1 MVSYDLR
8 YRHLKLFSPGMRTK
22 ARPSIDEIAQLSGC
36 SKATVDR
43 VLHGRAGVHPR
54 TRDKV
59 NQALAQLEAE
69 YDLRTVSTF
78 QGSSASHSSRRIGF
92 IIQAGQAFTES
103 FLATLEKQQSS
114 ERAVEL
120 RGLGAASDEAVIE
133 AIRDWAS
140 GFDGLAIVCK
150 NIPPIIDGLKRLR
163 QRGVR
168 VMAMV
173 SDIES
178 SARSAYLGIDN
189 RAAGNVAAYLM
200 GRHLAGRSRAQ
211 VAVVVGSF
219 SYRCHEDREI
229 GFRSIMRQQ
238 FESVE
243 VLEVIKGEDS
253 DEATYDA
260 ARKLLQVAPNIA
272 GVYNV
277 AGGNRGL
284 AKAVDELQLPYR
296 PVYITHELNRVTE
309 PLLRAGRI
317 DYLIVQ
323 DLEEMFRRATQ
334 FMREIPADDRGTH
347 ALEHVRFHLLTQFNI
362 S

>member
-1 MVSYDLR
+1 
-8 YRHLKLFSPGMRTK
+8 MRTR
-22 ARPSIDEIAQLSGC
+22 ARPSIEEIAKLSGC

-59 NQALAQLEAE
+59 NQALGQLDAE
-69 YDLRTVSTF
+69 YELRTVRPF
-78 QGSSASHSSRRIGF
+78 DASWVSGTSRRIGF
-92 IIQAGQAFTES
+92 IIQSGQAFTES
-103 FLATLEKQQSS
+103 FLATIEKQSSS
-114 ERAVEL
+114 ERTVEL
-120 RGLGAASDEAVIE
+120 KGLGAASDEAVIE
-133 AIRDWAS
+133 AIRGWAS

-150 NIPPIIDGLKRLR
+150 NVPSIVDELKRLR
-163 QRGVR
+163 QTGVR
-168 VMAMV
+168 VMAVV
-173 SDIES
+173 SDIDL

-189 RAAGNVAAYLM
+189 RAAGNVAAHLM
-200 GRHLAGRSRAQ
+200 GRHLDGRSGAR

-243 VLEVIKGEDS
+243 VLEVIKGDDS

-260 ARKLLQVAPNIA
+260 ARKLLQAEPDII

-284 AKAVDELQLPYR
+284 AQAVGELQHTYR

-309 PLLRAGRI
+309 PLLRSGQI

-323 DLEEMFRRATQ
+323 DLDEMVRRAAQ
-334 FMREIPADDRGTH
+334 FLREIPAEDRGVH

-362 S
+362 G

>member
-1 MVSYDLR
+1 M
-8 YRHLKLFSPGMRTK
+8 
-22 ARPSIDEIAQLSGC
+22 SGC

-59 NQALAQLEAE
+59 NQALDQLDAE
-69 YDLRTVSTF
+69 YELRTLRPFNASSVSGT
-78 QGSSASHSSRRIGF
+78 SRRIGF

-103 FLATLEKQQSS
+103 FLATIEKQPSS

-120 RGLGAASDEAVIE
+120 KGLGAASDEAVIE
-133 AIRDWAS
+133 AIRGWAT

-150 NIPPIIDGLKRLR
+150 NIPPIVDELKRLR
-163 QRGVR
+163 HTGVR
-168 VMAMV
+168 VVAVV
-173 SDIES
+173 SDIDS

-200 GRHLAGRSRAQ
+200 GRHLDGRSSAR

-260 ARKLLQVAPNIA
+260 ARKLLQATPNIA

-284 AKAVDELQLPYR
+284 SQAVGELQHAYR

-309 PLLRAGRI
+309 PLLRTERI

-323 DLEEMFRRATQ
+323 DLDEMVRRAAQ
-334 FMREIPADDRGTH
+334 FMREIPSEDRGVH

-362 S
+362 G

>member
-1 MVSYDLR
+1 MVL
-8 YRHLKLFSPGMRTK
+8 LGLLFQRMRTR
-22 ARPSIDEIAQLSGC
+22 ARPSIEEIAKRSC
-36 SKATVDR
+36 SSKATVDR

-59 NQALAQLEAE
+59 RKALTQLEAE
-69 YDLRTVSTF
+69 YENMGPQPSGT
-78 QGSSASHSSRRIGF
+78 SSASQNPLRFGF
-92 IIQAGQAFTES
+92 VIQAGQAFTES
-103 FLATLEKQQSS
+103 FLAAIDKQQNV
-114 ERAVEL
+114 ERHRLLQIE
-120 RGLGAASDEAVIE
+120 GLGAVSDEAVVE
-133 AIRDWAS
+133 AIKGWTA
-140 GFDGLAIVCK
+140 GLDGLAIICK
-150 NIPPIIDGLKRLR
+150 NIPRIVDELKRLR
-163 QRGVR
+163 QAGKA
-168 VMAMV
+168 VMALV
-173 SDIES
+173 SDLES

-200 GRHLAGRSRAQ
+200 GRHLEERSNAQ

-238 FESVE
+238 FEGIE

-260 ARKLLQVAPNIA
+260 VRKLLVKSNLA

-284 AKAVDELQLPYR
+284 AEALAELRCAHR

-309 PLLRAGRI
+309 PLLRTQQI

-323 DLEEMFRRATQ
+323 DLDEMVHRATQ
-334 FMREIPADDRGTH
+334 FMRDISRDDRQSH
-347 ALEHVRFHLLTQFNI
+347 ELETIPFRLLTQFNLG
-362 S
+362 

>member
-1 MVSYDLR
+1 
-8 YRHLKLFSPGMRTK
+8 MRTR
-22 ARPSIDEIAQLSGC
+22 ARPSIEEIAKLSGC

-59 NQALAQLEAE
+59 NQALGQLDAE
-69 YDLRTVSTF
+69 YELRTTRSFAVSSVS
-78 QGSSASHSSRRIGF
+78 GISRRIGF
-92 IIQAGQAFTES
+92 IIQSGQAFTES
-103 FLATLEKQQSS
+103 FLATIEKQSSS
-114 ERAVEL
+114 ERIVEL
-120 RGLGAASDEAVIE
+120 EGLGAASDEAVVE
-133 AIRDWAS
+133 AIRGWAS

-150 NIPPIIDGLKRLR
+150 NVPPIVDELKRLR
-163 QRGVR
+163 QTGVR
-168 VMAMV
+168 VMAVV
-173 SDIES
+173 SDIDS

-200 GRHLAGRSRAQ
+200 GRHLDGRSGAR

-243 VLEVIKGEDS
+243 VLEVIKGDDS

-260 ARKLLQVAPNIA
+260 ARKLLQAEPNII

-284 AKAVDELQLPYR
+284 AQAVGELQHAYR

-309 PLLRAGRI
+309 PLLRSGQI

-323 DLEEMFRRATQ
+323 DLDEMVRRAAQ
-334 FMREIPADDRGTH
+334 FLREIPAEDRGVH

-362 S
+362 G

>member
-1 MVSYDLR
+1 
-8 YRHLKLFSPGMRTK
+8 MRTR
-22 ARPSIDEIAQLSGC
+22 ARPSIDEIAKLSGC

-43 VLHGRAGVHPR
+43 VLHGRAGVHSR
-54 TRDKV
+54 TRDRV
-59 NQALAQLEAE
+59 NQALEQLEAE
-69 YDLRTVSTF
+69 YELRAVTPSGEF
-78 QGSSASHSSRRIGF
+78 SASASSRRIGF

-103 FLATLEKQQSS
+103 VLTAIERQQSG

-120 RGLGAASDEAVIE
+120 KGLGAASDEAVLE

-140 GFDGLAIVCK
+140 DFDGLAIVCK
-150 NIPPIIDGLKRLR
+150 NMPSFIDELKRLR
-163 QRGVR
+163 NTGIR
-168 VMAMV
+168 VMAIV
-173 SDIES
+173 SDLES
-178 SARSAYLGIDN
+178 SARLAYLGIDN

-200 GRHLAGRSRAQ
+200 GRHLEGRSGAQ

-229 GFRSIMRQQ
+229 GFRSVMRQQ
-238 FESVE
+238 FEGIE

-260 ARKLLQVAPNIA
+260 TRKLLQAKPNIV

-284 AKAVDELQLPYR
+284 AQALGELQNGYR

-309 PLLRAGRI
+309 PLLRTQQV

-323 DLEEMFRRATQ
+323 DLDEMIRRATQ
-334 FMREIPADDRGTH
+334 FMRQFPAEDRGVHT
-347 ALEHVRFHLLTQFNI
+347 LEHVRFHLMTQFNI
-362 S
+362 G

>member
-1 MVSYDLR
+1 
-8 YRHLKLFSPGMRTK
+8 
-22 ARPSIDEIAQLSGC
+22 
-36 SKATVDR
+36 VDR

-69 YDLRTVSTF
+69 YEHRALKPFGASSVSHAPQRF
-78 QGSSASHSSRRIGF
+78 GF

-103 FLATLEKQQSS
+103 FLRAIEKQRNGDRTLQI
-114 ERAVEL
+114 E
-120 RGLGAASDEAVIE
+120 GLGAASNEAVVE
-133 AIRDWAS
+133 AVKSWTDEL
-140 GFDGLAIVCK
+140 DGLSIVCK
-150 NIPPIIDGLKRLR
+150 NIPPIIDELKRLR
-163 QRGVR
+163 QAGIR
-168 VMAMV
+168 VMAVV
-173 SDIES
+173 SDLES

-200 GRHLAGRSRAQ
+200 GRHLEERPGAQ

-229 GFRSIMRQQ
+229 GFRSTMRQQ
-238 FESVE
+238 FKSVE
-243 VLEVIKGEDS
+243 VLEVIKGDDS

-260 ARKLLQVAPNIA
+260 ARKLLQVKQNIL

-284 AKAVDELQLPYR
+284 AEALAELRHAYR
-296 PVYITHELNRVTE
+296 PVYVTHELNRVTE
-309 PLLRAGRI
+309 PLLRTQQI

-323 DLEEMFRRATQ
+323 DLDEMVRRATQ
-334 FMREIPADDRGTH
+334 FMREIPGDNHGPHFLADIPFR
-347 ALEHVRFHLLTQFNI
+347 LLTQFNI
-362 S
+362 G

>member
-1 MVSYDLR
+1 
-8 YRHLKLFSPGMRTK
+8 MRTR
-22 ARPSIDEIAQLSGC
+22 ARPSIDEIANLSGC

-54 TRDKV
+54 TREKV

-69 YDLRTVSTF
+69 YELKTPDTFNGPSTS
-78 QGSSASHSSRRIGF
+78 QTCQRLGF

-103 FLATLEKQQSS
+103 FLAAIERNKDRTS
-114 ERAVEL
+114 EIE
-120 RGLGAASDEAVIE
+120 GLGAASDEAVVE
-133 AIRDWAS
+133 ALKSQTSVLDA
-140 GFDGLAIVCK
+140 LAIVCK
-150 NIPPIIDGLKRLR
+150 DIPPIINELKSLR
-163 QRGVR
+163 QAGKR
-168 VMAMV
+168 VLALV
-173 SDIES
+173 SDIEL

-200 GRHLAGRSRAQ
+200 GRHLEGRPGAH

-243 VLEVIKGEDS
+243 VLEVIKGDDS
-253 DEATYDA
+253 DEATYEA
-260 ARKLLQVAPNIA
+260 ARKLLSANPNIL

-284 AKAVDELQLPYR
+284 AQALADLRSPYR
-296 PVYITHELNRVTE
+296 PVYITHEMNRVTE
-309 PLLRAGRI
+309 PLLRTQQI
-317 DYLIVQ
+317 DYLLVQ
-323 DLEEMFRRATQ
+323 DLDEMVRRAIR
-334 FMREIPADDRGTH
+334 FMRASGADDRAPHT
-347 ALEHVRFHLLTQFNI
+347 LDYVPFRLQTQFNI
-362 S
+362 G

>member
-1 MVSYDLR
+1 
-8 YRHLKLFSPGMRTK
+8 MRTR
-22 ARPSIDEIAQLSGC
+22 ARPSIDEIAKLSC
-36 SKATVDR
+36 SSKATVDR

-69 YDLRTVSTF
+69 YEDMAPKPFGT
-78 QGSSASHSSRRIGF
+78 SSASQNRQRFGF

-103 FLATLEKQQSS
+103 FLAAIEKQRNGDRHRLLQI
-114 ERAVEL
+114 E
-120 RGLGAASDEAVIE
+120 GLGAASDEAVVE
-133 AIRDWAS
+133 AIKGWT
-140 GFDGLAIVCK
+140 GGLDGLAIVCK
-150 NIPPIIDGLKRLR
+150 NIPPIIDELKRLR
-163 QRGVR
+163 QAGKH
-168 VMAMV
+168 VMALV
-173 SDIES
+173 SDLES

-200 GRHLAGRSRAQ
+200 GRHLEERSGAQ

-260 ARKLLQVAPNIA
+260 SRKLLQVKPNIL

-284 AKAVDELQLPYR
+284 AQALAELRHPYR
-296 PVYITHELNRVTE
+296 PVYITHELNTVTE
-309 PLLRAGRI
+309 PLLRHGK
-317 DYLIVQ
+317 
-323 DLEEMFRRATQ
+323 
-334 FMREIPADDRGTH
+334 
-347 ALEHVRFHLLTQFNI
+347 LTT
-362 S
+362 

>member
-1 MVSYDLR
+1 MIFPIVFFR
-8 YRHLKLFSPGMRTK
+8 GMRTR
-22 ARPSIDEIAQLSGC
+22 ARPSIEEIAKLSGC

-59 NQALAQLEAE
+59 NQALDQLDDE
-69 YDLRTVSTF
+69 YELRTVSPATPRPYP
-78 QGSSASHSSRRIGF
+78 GTSRRIGF
-92 IIQAGQAFTES
+92 IIQSGQAFTES
-103 FLATLEKQQSS
+103 FLATIEKQSSS
-114 ERAVEL
+114 EQTGEL
-120 RGLGAASDEAVIE
+120 RGLGAASDKAVIE
-133 AIRDWAS
+133 ALRGWAL
-140 GFDGLAIVCK
+140 GFDGVAIVCK
-150 NIPPIIDGLKRLR
+150 NVPPIIDELKRLR
-163 QRGVR
+163 QTGVR
-168 VMAMV
+168 VLAVV
-173 SDIES
+173 SDIDS
-178 SARSAYLGIDN
+178 SARLAYLGIDN

-200 GRHLAGRSRAQ
+200 GRHLDGRSGAR

-260 ARKLLQVAPNIA
+260 ARKLLQATPNIV

-284 AKAVDELQLPYR
+284 AQAVGELQPAYR

-309 PLLRAGRI
+309 PLLRTERI

-323 DLEEMFRRATQ
+323 DLEEMVRRAAQ
-334 FMREIPADDRGTH
+334 FMRELPAEDRGVH

-362 S
+362 G

>member
-1 MVSYDLR
+1 
-8 YRHLKLFSPGMRTK
+8 MRTR
-22 ARPSIDEIAQLSGC
+22 ARPSLDEIAKLSCC

-59 NQALAQLEAE
+59 NKAVAQLEAE
-69 YDLRTVSTF
+69 YENMIPKPFGTSSTSQNPQRF
-78 QGSSASHSSRRIGF
+78 GF

-103 FLATLEKQQSS
+103 FLTAIEKQQNGDRLLQI
-114 ERAVEL
+114 E
-120 RGLGAASDEAVIE
+120 GLGAASDEAVVE
-133 AIRDWAS
+133 AIKGWTGRL
-140 GFDGLAIVCK
+140 DGLAIVCK
-150 NIPPIIDGLKRLR
+150 NIPPIIAELKRLR
-163 QRGVR
+163 QAGKH
-168 VMAMV
+168 VMALV
-173 SDIES
+173 SDLES

-200 GRHLAGRSRAQ
+200 GRHLEERLGSQ

-229 GFRSIMRQQ
+229 GFRSIVRQQ
-238 FESVE
+238 FEGIE
-243 VLEVIKGEDS
+243 VLEVIKGKDS

-260 ARKLLQVAPNIA
+260 VRKLLEVKPNIA

-284 AKAVDELQLPYR
+284 AEALAELQRAHR

-309 PLLRAGRI
+309 PLLRTQKI

-323 DLEEMFRRATQ
+323 DLDEMVRRATQ
-334 FMREIPADDRGTH
+334 FMCEIPSDDRQSH
-347 ALEHVRFHLLTQFNI
+347 QLEGIPFRLLTPFNLG
-362 S
+362 